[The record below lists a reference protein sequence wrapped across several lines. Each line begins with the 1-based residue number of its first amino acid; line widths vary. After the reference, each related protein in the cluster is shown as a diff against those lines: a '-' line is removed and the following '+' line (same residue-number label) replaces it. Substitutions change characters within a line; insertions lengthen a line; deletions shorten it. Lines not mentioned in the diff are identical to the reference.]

1 MPTRLTDLSASRISA
16 AINWEAGEQAEAS
29 LGDVLVDGTPSE
41 YARFDSIAQAVA
53 WLRTKAVQR
62 YPNTDFARKYKQG

>member
-1 MPTRLTDLSASRISA
+1 MRAST
-16 AINWEAGEQAEAS
+16 AS
-29 LGDVLVDGTPSE
+29 PK
-41 YARFDSIAQAVA
+41 AVA